1 MKPNLNYTIFS
12 FPGINRDELIMD
24 NYGEILHNNL
34 KKYFGFDSFKGNQ
47 EKVITNVLKGK
58 DSFVL
63 MPTGGGKSLCYQLP
77 ALILDGTAIVISP
90 LIALMKNQVDA
101 MRSFSLDEGV
111 AHFLNSSLTKNAIA
125 KVRKDVL
132 DKRTRLLYVAPES
145 LTKEENIE
153 FLKKV
158 NISFYAID
166 EAHCISEWGHDFR
179 PEYRRIRPIIN
190 KIGNA
195 PLIALTATATPKV
208 QDDIQKNLE
217 MLDANVYKSSFRRH
231 NLYYEIRPKV
241 HATKEIIKFILA
253 NQGKSGIIYC
263 LSRKKVEQLAETLKV
278 NGIKALPYHAGMDA
292 MTRSSNQDQFLMEEI
307 DVIVATIAFGMGIDK
322 PDVRFVIHY
331 DIPKSLEGYYQ
342 ETGRA
347 GRDGGEGK
355 CIAFYSYKDIQKL
368 EKFMQGKPVAEQEI
382 GRQLLLET
390 VAYAESAVCRPKLL
404 LNYFGEVMKEGC
416 DNCDNCLHPKE
427 KFEGKSF
434 LILGLKAILG
444 VQQKFKSE
452 HIAHVLAGIANSAVK
467 TYNHHESEYFG
478 AGKDKDIKFWN
489 AVFRQALVAG
499 LITKDIENYGLLKLT
514 DAGHEYLKKPYSIM
528 LTQDHDF
535 DIAPEK
541 EVLTGA
547 GGTGAVDDELLHI
560 LKDLRKKTAK
570 SLNLPPFVI
579 FQDPSLE
586 DMAIQYPIDIDELQN
601 IVGVGAGKAKKYGL
615 AFVKVIQ
622 EYVDDKDIIRPQDM
636 VVKSVV
642 NKSGVKVYI
651 IQSIDRKLS
660 LDDIAHAK
668 SMDLKELIDEIEAI
682 VHSGTKLNIDYYLNE
697 IMDDEKLE
705 EIFEYFREAETE
717 SIDDALV
724 ELGEEYFSEE
734 EIRLVRVK
742 FFSELAN

>member
-1 MKPNLNYTIFS
+1 MENI
-12 FPGINRDELIMD
+12 GD
-24 NYGEILHNNL
+24 ILHKNL

-47 EKVITNVLKGK
+47 EAIITNVLNGK

-77 ALILDGTAIVISP
+77 ALIEDGTAIVISP

-111 AHFLNSSLTKNAIA
+111 AHFLNSSLTKSAIA
-125 KVRKDVL
+125 KVKKDVL

-145 LTKEENIE
+145 LTKEENIT
-153 FLKKV
+153 FLKQVK
-158 NISFYAID
+158 ISFYAID

-208 QDDIQKNLE
+208 QHDIQKNLD
-217 MLDANVYKSSFRRH
+217 MLEAQVFKSSFRRH

-253 NQGKSGIIYC
+253 NHGKSGIIYC

-278 NGIKALPYHAGMDA
+278 NGIKVLPYHAGMDA
-292 MTRSSNQDQFLMEEI
+292 LTRSNNQDQFLMEEA

-382 GRQLLLET
+382 GKQLLLET
-390 VAYAESAVCRPKLL
+390 VGYAESAVCRPKLL
-404 LNYFGEVMKEGC
+404 LNYFGEFMEEGC

-427 KFEGKSF
+427 RFEGKSEV
-434 LILGLKAILG
+434 LLSLKAIMD
-444 VQQKFKSE
+444 VQEKFKAE
-452 HIAHVLAGIANSAVK
+452 HIANILSGIANSAVK
-467 TYNHHESEYFG
+467 TYNHDHSEYFG
-478 AGKDKDIKFWN
+478 AGKEKDIRFWN
-489 AVFRQALVAG
+489 ALLRQALVAG
-499 LITKDIENYGLLKLT
+499 LITKDIENYGLLKMT
-514 DAGHEYLKKPYSIM
+514 AVGHEFIEKPHSMM

-535 DIAPEK
+535 DIATEEGPGSG
-541 EVLTGA
+541 GA
-547 GGTGAVDDELLHI
+547 GTGAVDDELLHI
-560 LKDLRKKTAK
+560 LKDLRKKMAK
-570 SLNLPPFVI
+570 KLNLPPFVI

-586 DMAIQYPIDIDELQN
+586 DMAIQYPVKIEELQN
-601 IVGVGAGKAKKYGL
+601 IVGVGTGKAKKYGKE
-615 AFVKVIQ
+615 FVEIIKEHV
-622 EYVDDKDIIRPQDM
+622 EEKDIIRPQDM

-642 NKSGVKVYI
+642 NKSGAKVYI
-651 IQSIDRKLS
+651 IQNIDRKLG
-660 LDDIAHAK
+660 LDDIANAK
-668 SMDLKELIDEIEAI
+668 NLSLMDLIEEIEAI
-682 VHSGTKLNIDYYLNE
+682 VNSGTKLNIDYYLDE

-705 EIFEYFREAETE
+705 EIYEYFREAETE
-717 SIDDALV
+717 SIDEALA
-724 ELGEEYFSEE
+724 ELGEEYFNEE
-734 EIRLVRVK
+734 EIRLVRIK